1 MRTPALRETELETTI
16 AAQAVT
22 HLAMHLSLI
31 TCQLVEQIKANPP
44 RTEPPTGSQG
54 QEAYDL
60 TGPRSAGKV
69 SSVRNLAPNARQ
81 AVRN

>member
-31 TCQLVEQIKANPP
+31 TCQLVEQIKAKPTKDGTPDGKP
-44 RTEPPTGSQG
+44 RTGG
-54 QEAYDL
+54 I
-60 TGPRSAGKV
+60 
-69 SSVRNLAPNARQ
+69 
-81 AVRN
+81 